1 MTRQCSNP
9 SNIAALSFQFG
20 IIVAQS
26 ISLLAVMSLRGILE
40 VPIMALCCLHC
51 SLVDADGLFLE
62 EESFGIIEHADMAKV
77 VEAIIKEMKLKR
89 FMTDLRS

>member
-1 MTRQCSNP
+1 
-9 SNIAALSFQFG
+9 
-20 IIVAQS
+20 
-26 ISLLAVMSLRGILE
+26 
-40 VPIMALCCLHC
+40 MALCCLHC